1 MAPQPTEIAQ
11 NRLETGACGVDG
23 SRATKKVAGVT
34 EKSNC
39 QAAGAFRACGHAGP
53 RYRGFGAGRAFSR
66 GWAPKPVTSEKIPP
80 GDRTTNTDCESQ
92 GMAMPTLVGVIA
104 ETSAVEFF
112 IVGNHSPDFCS
123 VQENV
128 RNS

>member
-1 MAPQPTEIAQ
+1 MQRKKWRECQKKATAKPLAPSGPAATLDLATAALAPVEPFQ
-11 NRLETGACGVDG
+11 GVG
-23 SRATKKVAGVT
+23 RRNLSRVK
-34 EKSNC
+34 
-39 QAAGAFRACGHAGP
+39 
-53 RYRGFGAGRAFSR
+53 
-66 GWAPKPVTSEKIPP
+66 KIPP

>member
-1 MAPQPTEIAQ
+1 LTHIQPALSLKIRQSNPLSPHNVTNPTHKTA
-11 NRLETGACGVDG
+11 RLG
-23 SRATKKVAGVT
+23 S
-34 EKSNC
+34 
-39 QAAGAFRACGHAGP
+39 
-53 RYRGFGAGRAFSR
+53 Y
-66 GWAPKPVTSEKIPP
+66 VTSEKIPP

-92 GMAMPTLVGVIA
+92 GMAMPTLVGVVA